1 MLEKFK
7 NDVEKQQAEQM
18 TDWQTKLVMMDSKER
33 QYILQV
39 SNYKVTIILY
49 DSYLELASA
58 CASSSWFWLARCG
71 WQSPNTCA
79 DTFHCWRNLCF
90 FLLETAN
97 YWKNL
102 VIYQIP
108 CNSNTNIQLLNWML
122 QHPNNLSQAISGLED
137 ALDRL
142 TSAVMSMLLSSLSDW
157 ALHFSDWC

>member
-90 FLLETAN
+90 FARNCQLLQESC
-97 YWKNL
+97 KL
-102 VIYQIP
+102 SIP
-108 CNSNTNIQLLNWML
+108 CNGDTNIQLLNWML
-122 QHPNNLSQAISGLED
+122 QHPNDLNQAISELEE
-137 ALDRL
+137 ALDRFA
-142 TSAVMSMLLSSLSDW
+142 SQLSCLCCN
-157 ALHFSDWC
+157 AII

>member
-58 CASSSWFWLARCG
+58 FASSS
-71 WQSPNTCA
+71 
-79 DTFHCWRNLCF
+79 
-90 FLLETAN
+90 
-97 YWKNL
+97 
-102 VIYQIP
+102 
-108 CNSNTNIQLLNWML
+108 
-122 QHPNNLSQAISGLED
+122 
-137 ALDRL
+137 
-142 TSAVMSMLLSSLSDW
+142 
-157 ALHFSDWC
+157 